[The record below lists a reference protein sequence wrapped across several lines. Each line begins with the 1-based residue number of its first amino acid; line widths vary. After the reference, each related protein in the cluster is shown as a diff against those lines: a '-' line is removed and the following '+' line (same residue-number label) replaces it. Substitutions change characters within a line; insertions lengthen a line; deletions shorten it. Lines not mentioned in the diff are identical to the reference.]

1 MRAITKKIT
10 SIMKNFDIFDVIVIL
25 ALVCL
30 LSYVLILAG
39 VKYEN
44 FIIINNFID
53 SRVAD

>member
-1 MRAITKKIT
+1 
-10 SIMKNFDIFDVIVIL
+10 MKNFDIFDVIVIL

-53 SRVAD
+53 SRVADWGSVIGFVP